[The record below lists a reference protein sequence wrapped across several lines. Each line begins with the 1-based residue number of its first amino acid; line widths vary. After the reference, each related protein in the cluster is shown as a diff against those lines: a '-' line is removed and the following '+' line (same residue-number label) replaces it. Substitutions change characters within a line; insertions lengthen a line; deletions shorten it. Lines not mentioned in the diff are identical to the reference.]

1 MTWRVNLQR
10 AFADWELRDDPDDDR
25 RVAVLEW
32 FVGIVELGPPPDS
45 LPVPFEPDLYV
56 CQVPGADVIVSFFA
70 ATYERLIIVKEIL
83 AL

>member
-10 AFADWELRDDPDDDR
+10 AFADWEHRDDPDDDS
-25 RVAVLEW
+25 RVAVLEL
-32 FVGIVELGPPPDS
+32 FRRDRRARPPGQFAARA
-45 LPVPFEPDLYV
+45 VEPDLYV